1 MILYPSFYL
10 PYFGPIGFAPGA
22 NHYRLIGLEIT
33 RAAKTTSMTALVIV
47 RSHGTANHIVIDRS
61 WLHGTS
67 QDETATG
74 DSLSGTVYFG
84 IVDSFFTD
92 FHCVSAAGSC
102 THAHAISGG
111 SGSSVGGPYK
121 VVN

>member
-1 MILYPSFYL
+1 
-10 PYFGPIGFAPGA
+10 
-22 NHYRLIGLEIT
+22 
-33 RAAKTTSMTALVIV
+33 MTALVIV

-74 DSLSGTVYFG
+74 VSLSGTVYFG

-92 FHCVSAAGSC
+92 FHCVSATGVC
-102 THAHAISGG
+102 TDAHAISGG
-111 SGSSVGGPYK
+111 RGSFLGGAPK
-121 VVN
+121 VVEKFLGGGGGGGMIWGPV